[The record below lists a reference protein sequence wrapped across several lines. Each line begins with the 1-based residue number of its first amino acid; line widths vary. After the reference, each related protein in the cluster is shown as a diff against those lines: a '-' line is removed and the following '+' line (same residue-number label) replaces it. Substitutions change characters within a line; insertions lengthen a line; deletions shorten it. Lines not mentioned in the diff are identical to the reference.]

1 MGNAFHLNQI
11 THTMN
16 LLLLSNST
24 NPGQPYLEWPMDYID
39 RFLGTFKE
47 ALFIPYAAVSFSYDD
62 YESKVQEALIKR
74 DIKIK
79 SIHHFDDPIE
89 AINNAQAIIVGGGN
103 SFHLL
108 DQVQRLGLVGPLQ
121 RRVKEEEIHYIGWS
135 AGSNL
140 ACPTVKT
147 TNDMPIIE
155 PQSFN
160 ALHFIDFQ
168 INPHYTERTIEGH
181 GGESRLMR
189 LEEYVSINDIPV
201 LCLPESCGIRI
212 DESGSRLLSSEP
224 VKLLSPA
231 GNVKTLHP
239 GIVDL

>member
-1 MGNAFHLNQI
+1 
-11 THTMN
+11 MN

-24 NPGQPYLEWPMDYID
+24 NPGQPYLDWPMDYID
-39 RFLGTFKE
+39 RFIGNISE
-47 ALFIPYAAVSFSYDD
+47 ALFIPYAGVSFSYDD
-62 YESKVQEALIKR
+62 YEQKVQEALSMR
-74 DIKIK
+74 GIKIK
-79 SIHHFDDPIE
+79 SIHHFDDPVE
-89 AINNAQAIIVGGGN
+89 AVNQAQAIIVGGGN

-108 DQVQRLGLVGPLQ
+108 DQVQRLGLVEPLQ
-121 RRVKEEEIHYIGWS
+121 RKIKRDNIHYIGWS

-160 ALHFIDFQ
+160 ALNLIDFQ

-189 LEEYVSINDIPV
+189 LEEYSAINDIPV

-212 DESGSRLLSSEP
+212 DKSGTRLLSSEP
-224 VKLLSPA
+224 VKLISSG
-231 GNVKTLHP
+231 GNVRTLHH
-239 GIVDL
+239 GIVDI